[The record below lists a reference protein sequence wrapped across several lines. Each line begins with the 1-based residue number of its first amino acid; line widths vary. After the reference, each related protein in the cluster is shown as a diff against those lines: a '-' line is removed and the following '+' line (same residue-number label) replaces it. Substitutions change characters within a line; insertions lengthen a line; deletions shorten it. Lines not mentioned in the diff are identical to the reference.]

1 MRIRSWCSATGASAS
16 AEPIASYLKR
26 QGNTPACGRCSNKKR
41 RPRRCSSR
49 PKHYRVV
56 DFFTG
61 FREITSYPMNF
72 LAIFFGRRLYFTI
85 MQSTLHPLAGIVALF
100 ALFLVLA
107 LTVGFAQA
115 GELSAAPR
123 VQKVVLLRSSAVLV
137 QDADTGEVVINKNS
151 EAVVPIASI
160 TKLMTAMVL
169 LDSGVDLSMR
179 VVLAREDVDRYKG
192 SRSRL
197 RTGSVLTRD
206 ELLLLALM
214 ASENRAGAALG
225 RTYPGGTQALVEAMN
240 EKAAELEMTDSQ
252 FVDATG
258 LSKGNVSSAR
268 DLAKLVRAAHGY
280 PLIREYS
287 TRDRATVTAFGRPL
301 SFRNTNGLVRSS
313 HWEIGLSKTG
323 YISEAGRCLVMR
335 VRLASK
341 DLIVVLLD
349 SWGKQ
354 SRIGDANRLKRWLE
368 ASASRSS

>member
-1 MRIRSWCSATGASAS
+1 LR
-16 AEPIASYLKR
+16 
-26 QGNTPACGRCSNKKR
+26 
-41 RPRRCSSR
+41 
-49 PKHYRVV
+49 
-56 DFFTG
+56 FF
-61 FREITSYPMNF
+61 FWRKV
-72 LAIFFGRRLYFTI
+72 YFTI
-85 MQSTLHPLAGIVALF
+85 MQRRLHPLEGIVALF

-115 GELSAAPR
+115 GEVGAAPR
-123 VQKVVLLRSSAVLV
+123 AQKVVLLRSSAVLV

-240 EKAAELEMTDSQ
+240 EKAAELEMTDSH

-258 LSKGNVSSAR
+258 RSKGNVSSAR

-349 SWGKQ
+349 SWGKH
-354 SRIGDANRLKRWLE
+354 SRVGDANRIKKWLE
-368 ASASRSS
+368 SHAASS